1 MIACIS
7 LSVTLSNWLLH
18 LQSHSLQHTTVL
30 LNIAVSWLCHCKQT
44 CTVQVLCDR
53 LGIFVDGQLVCIGNP
68 KELTARY
75 GGYVVSPLYD
85 RPDRLLCMASDS
97 ALLHLS

>member
-1 MIACIS
+1 M
-7 LSVTLSNWLLH
+7 
-18 LQSHSLQHTTVL
+18 VL

-75 GGYVVSPLYD
+75 GGYVVSPLSNKIYC
-85 RPDRLLCMASDS
+85 LLCMASDS
-97 ALLHLS
+97 ALQCLCCALAALELMSDFALKQINNRLLFS